1 MWHYPSGIG
10 EREKKNLGMYPSR
23 GERRT
28 PSWVALFVP
37 ALTVLLVAGCS
48 GGGGGGQEEEQA
60 SQETATEETTGGMA
74 GMEQGAK
81 KMQGMTME
89 METVDPSAAGVR
101 VDFSSDPTDLQ
112 PNQPVALRY
121 QVTDNSSG
129 QVLTNLPIE
138 MEKPMHLIAVSQDL
152 RQFQH
157 IHPAVSNDEAYTVS
171 TTFPETATYVLF
183 DEFMYNEQTVLD
195 RREVNVGQA
204 LEKSA
209 SLSPDLDPKTE
220 GGLTASLSAPEMIM
234 AGEDEHFT
242 LQVTRD
248 SHPVTDLEPYLGVPA
263 HLIILSSD
271 TRNYA
276 HTHGEV
282 GGMESMGSAPST
294 FGPEISFHHNFPH
307 AGLYKVWAQFGYQG
321 DVITVP
327 YVVEVQ

>member
-1 MWHYPSGIG
+1 
-10 EREKKNLGMYPSR
+10 MYLAHGARQTKSLA
-23 GERRT
+23 
-28 PSWVALFVP
+28 ALFVA
-37 ALTVLLVAGCS
+37 ALALLLVTGCA

-60 SQETATEETTGGMA
+60 SEETATEESAGGMA

-89 METVDPSAAGVR
+89 METIDPSAARVR

-112 PNQPVALRY
+112 PNQPVVLRY
-121 QVTDNSSG
+121 QVSDNSSG
-129 QVLTNLPIE
+129 RVLTNLPIE

-152 RQFQH
+152 AQFQH
-157 IHPAVSNDEAYTVS
+157 IHPAASNDEAYTVS
-171 TTFPETATYVLF
+171 TTFPETAVYVLF

-204 LEKSA
+204 SEKSA

-220 GGLTASLSAPEMIM
+220 GDLTASLSAPEMIM
-234 AGEDEHFT
+234 AGEDVHFT

-248 SHPVTDLEPYLGVPA
+248 SQPVTDLEPYLGVPA

-294 FGPEISFHHNFPH
+294 FGPEITFHYTFPH
-307 AGLYKVWAQFGYQG
+307 GGLYKMWAQFGYQG
-321 DVITVP
+321 NVITVP